1 MLKKDKK
8 KPLLSDSLATDDN
21 KGFVSADADQHRDR
35 ITRFATLKHR
45 AKNQEN
51 YLFTLAQFKENY
63 EKDVKNQESI
73 NALKSAQKLNECGNY
88 LLFKNFY
95 TIGEVKLAKLRTCG
109 QHLLCPFCAA
119 IRASRAIQR
128 YVERIDQVLQE
139 NRKLKPVLITLT
151 VKNGSDLAERS
162 EHLMKSFRTL
172 LERRRD
178 YLKKGWGYSEF
189 CKVQGAM
196 YSYENTFNE
205 KTGEWHPHIHMFALV
220 DQWIDQQEFSEYWHS
235 ITGDSMVVDVRRA
248 KKEKGHGY
256 SKAAAEVCK
265 YALKF
270 GDLSVEKTWEAF
282 KVLKGKR
289 LTGSFGLL
297 WGVKI
302 PDTMTDDM
310 PEGDLPY
317 LEMLYKFAYG
327 KKSYYDLAA
336 TRNVEPQQADRMRS
350 EEEGTNDRH
359 DRSRAVVEAM
369 PAEVRTVA
377 GGAPLR
383 RPQQGRKKQHWRIPP
398 QTRVRVRQRIR
409 RWDGYLYNIDLLPYV
424 DHRLLAFIE
433 G

>member
-1 MLKKDKK
+1 M
-8 KPLLSDSLATDDN
+8 ATSDN

-196 YSYENTFNE
+196 YS
-205 KTGEWHPHIHMFALV
+205 L
-220 DQWIDQQEFSEYWHS
+220 
-235 ITGDSMVVDVRRA
+235 
-248 KKEKGHGY
+248 
-256 SKAAAEVCK
+256 
-265 YALKF
+265 
-270 GDLSVEKTWEAF
+270 
-282 KVLKGKR
+282 
-289 LTGSFGLL
+289 
-297 WGVKI
+297 
-302 PDTMTDDM
+302 
-310 PEGDLPY
+310 
-317 LEMLYKFAYG
+317 
-327 KKSYYDLAA
+327 
-336 TRNVEPQQADRMRS
+336 
-350 EEEGTNDRH
+350 
-359 DRSRAVVEAM
+359 
-369 PAEVRTVA
+369 
-377 GGAPLR
+377 
-383 RPQQGRKKQHWRIPP
+383 
-398 QTRVRVRQRIR
+398 
-409 RWDGYLYNIDLLPYV
+409 
-424 DHRLLAFIE
+424 
-433 G
+433 